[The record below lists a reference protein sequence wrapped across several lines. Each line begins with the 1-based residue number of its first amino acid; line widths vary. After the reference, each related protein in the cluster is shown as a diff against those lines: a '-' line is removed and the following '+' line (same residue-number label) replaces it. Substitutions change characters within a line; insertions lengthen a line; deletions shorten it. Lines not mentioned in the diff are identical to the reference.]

1 MSIRGIEKNTRIYH
15 PHLTAKIQGSIP
27 IPQVRSTILMR
38 LLAPVKTPTLGKD
51 ATKTCACFLQI
62 YFLRWL
68 GTLRK
73 NMKLLTSIFFK
84 LQKVNLKVGWLGLKT
99 SCRSSSVEKWHQEF
113 DWFRTWDDRQE
124 FRSRALLLGGLLAS
138 ETSVSNMCKN
148 RKRWKKELTKS
159 WTHCVLKPEVF
170 QKKGL
175 NSQVGAKIY
184 HE

>member
-1 MSIRGIEKNTRIYH
+1 
-15 PHLTAKIQGSIP
+15 
-27 IPQVRSTILMR
+27 MR

-113 DWFRTWDDRQE
+113 DWFRTWE
-124 FRSRALLLGGLLAS
+124 IFRKSFGHAPFYWEDYLLQKPAFQTCARIGNV
-138 ETSVSNMCKN
+138 EKKN
-148 RKRWKKELTKS
+148 TKS

-170 QKKGL
+170 QKKG
-175 NSQVGAKIY
+175 AKQPSGCQNL